1 MKEDSRN
8 AGATPPPASDNPPE
22 RHTVRRR
29 YRRSLGG
36 WWWLAL
42 VLVPLVLAGL
52 TMGLDHTSGSASAD
66 SSKSPS
72 ASPSPSASLSTAS
85 ASSSSA
91 SESSSASATSSASSS
106 SSSSASSAAEAGKPF
121 SIARSGEDI
130 TVTAVAASD
139 AAKKD
144 LLDAVRKNAP
154 SGAKVVDKVTV
165 EKDAAD
171 LPKAASIG
179 ALLGHVKDSKD
190 FGLSFDGKKTVLE
203 GKVDSAATKS
213 SIADEAKAAFPASE
227 VVDKLTANAK
237 GSDTSKDKACDA
249 TALKAKAED
258 ATAWFAFAS
267 ATILPS
273 SQDGLAALA
282 DAAKACTKGDVTITL
297 TGYTDN
303 TGTDAVNRPLS
314 KQRAEAVRQYLVAH
328 GVKVEITSE
337 YKGAQNPIASND
349 TEDGR
354 AKNRRVVAQ
363 VK

>member
-8 AGATPPPASDNPPE
+8 AGATQPPASDNPPE

-66 SSKSPS
+66 SSKSPA
-72 ASPSPSASLSTAS
+72 ASPSSSTAS

-106 SSSSASSAAEAGKPF
+106 SSSSASSAAEAAKPF
-121 SIARSGEDI
+121 SIARDGEDI
-130 TVTAVAASD
+130 TVTAAAASD

-144 LLDAVRKNAP
+144 LLDAVRQNAP
-154 SGAKVVDKVTV
+154 DGAKVVDKVTV

-179 ALLGHVKDSKD
+179 ALLGHVKGSKD

-203 GKVDSAATKS
+203 GTVDSAATKS
-213 SIADEAKAAFPASE
+213 SVADEAKAAFPASE
-227 VVDKLTANAK
+227 VVDKLTADAK
-237 GSDTSKDKACDA
+237 GSDTSKDKACD
-249 TALKAKAED
+249 TSALKAKAED

-273 SQDGLAALA
+273 SQDGLAAFA
-282 DAAKACTKGDVTITL
+282 DAAKACTKSDITITL

-303 TGTDAVNRPLS
+303 TGTDAVNSPLS
-314 KQRAEAVRQYLVAH
+314 KRRAEAVRQYLVAH

-349 TEDGR
+349 TENGR